1 MLAEMVRAFSFRVG
15 EQRGL
20 DFLRKAVPIL
30 AHEYEYWMDEE
41 KFHVAR
47 VKPSFGDHAG
57 KTYVLNLYSSK
68 TGLPRP
74 ESYREDVAT
83 AEGTVPTKR
92 AALYDNIAAAAES
105 GWDFSSRW
113 IDPRRGLALENL
125 VTQQIVPVDLNAILL
140 RVERTLALSHEVLA
154 GGADWKVLD
163 PDAVF
168 ASNHTW
174 PELFILTQ

>member
-92 AALYDNIAAAAES
+92 AALYDNIAAAALRSSFDALASVDCSPSTAGSRPMLNEASRASCSRAMSS
-105 GWDFSSRW
+105 GDVVPTRCTSNPPTPSSHM
-113 IDPRRGLALENL
+113 RRG
-125 VTQQIVPVDLNAILL
+125 T
-140 RVERTLALSHEVLA
+140 R
-154 GGADWKVLD
+154 
-163 PDAVF
+163 
-168 ASNHTW
+168 
-174 PELFILTQ
+174 